1 LLVFTPRNR
10 SLILINI
17 NEGVIKMDKLTAVI
31 AQLTSLAMSLIVLG
45 VALGIVFGSGTPFVG
60 GVLDNIL
67 GFVNTLGDAG
77 LVGLL
82 VAGYLMASMD

>member
-1 LLVFTPRNR
+1 
-10 SLILINI
+10 
-17 NEGVIKMDKLTAVI
+17 MDKLTAVI
-31 AQLTSLAMSLIVLG
+31 GQLTSLAMSLIVLG

-60 GVLDNIL
+60 DVLGNIL
-67 GFVNTLGDAG
+67 DFVNTLGSAG

>member
-1 LLVFTPRNR
+1 
-10 SLILINI
+10 
-17 NEGVIKMDKLTAVI
+17 
-31 AQLTSLAMSLIVLG
+31 

-60 GVLDNIL
+60 DVLGNIL
-67 GFVNTLGDAG
+67 DFVNTLGSAG

>member
-1 LLVFTPRNR
+1 
-10 SLILINI
+10 
-17 NEGVIKMDKLTAVI
+17 MDKLTAVI

-45 VALGIVFGSGTPFVG
+45 VALGIVFGGDTPFLG
-60 GVLDNIL
+60 AVLDNIL
-67 GFVNTLGDAG
+67 GFVTTLGDAG